1 MLRLPSVF
9 WGARLAL
16 SDIVRDCGVVGA
28 GGAGFPTHVKIR
40 SRVEVLIANGAECE
54 PVLVTD
60 QWLMAQHPREICEA
74 IRAVGE
80 AVGARRLVFATKHK
94 YDEVIKRFK
103 PFLNLDPPIELFEL
117 GDFYPSGDEHTL
129 VHEVTGRIVPEGGI
143 PLHVSVLV
151 QNVGTLLNI
160 YKALKGS
167 PVIMKHVTV
176 AGEVRSPGVY
186 IVPIGTRAIDCIALA
201 GGATV
206 EDFAIIDGGPMM
218 GRLLGSVFE
227 PVTKTT
233 SGLLVL
239 KKDHPLVQRRT
250 TADMAEK
257 RLALSVCCN
266 CRMCTDLCPRHL
278 LGHRIE
284 PHRAMRAIANATE
297 NDIHVLAMGYLCCL
311 CNVCEAYACPMGLS
325 PRRIFEQF
333 KARLSS
339 EKLPQ
344 IYKASPEKT
353 LDAYEWSKVPKER
366 LAQRLRVSQYLLPK
380 VGEPI
385 SLVEDIKTV
394 FIPMKQHSGV
404 PCIPIVQENQH
415 VREGEC
421 IGIVPDGALG
431 APVHAPF
438 DGIVKQVEKDKV
450 IISRS

>member
-1 MLRLPSVF
+1 M
-9 WGARLAL
+9 ALA
-16 SDIVRDCGVVGA
+16 DIVRDCGVVGA
-28 GGAGFPTHVKIR
+28 GGAGFPTHVKVN

-54 PVLVTD
+54 PILVTD
-60 QWLMAQHPREICEA
+60 QWVMAQHPREICEG

-80 AVGARRLVFATKHK
+80 AVGAKRLVFATKHK
-94 YDEVIKRFK
+94 YHEVIRRFK

-117 GDFYPSGDEHTL
+117 GDFYPSGDEQTL

-151 QNVGTLLNI
+151 QNVSTLLNVQR
-160 YKALKGS
+160 ALRGK
-167 PVIMKHVTV
+167 PVTLKHVTV
-176 AGEVRSPGVY
+176 AGEVHGPGVY
-186 IVPIGTRAIDCIALA
+186 IVPIGTRAIDCISHA
-201 GGATV
+201 GGAKV

-218 GRLLGSVFE
+218 GRLLLSPFE
-227 PVTKTT
+227 PIIKTT
-233 SGLLVL
+233 SALLVL
-239 KKDHPLVQRRT
+239 KKDHPLVQRRST
-250 TADMAEK
+250 PDMAEK
-257 RLALSVCCN
+257 RFALSVCCS

-284 PHRAMRAIANATE
+284 PHRAMRAVANATE

-333 KARLSS
+333 KARLAR

-344 IYKASPEKT
+344 IYKARPEKT
-353 LDAYEWSKVPKER
+353 LDAYAWSKVPKER
-366 LAQRLRVSQYLLPK
+366 LTARLMLSQYVLPP
-380 VGEPI
+380 VGEPV
-385 SLVEDIKTV
+385 SLVEYIKTV

-404 PCIPIVQENQH
+404 PCIPIVKEDQH

-421 IGIVPDGALG
+421 IGIVPEGALG
-431 APVHAPF
+431 APIHAPF
-438 DGIVKQVEKDKV
+438 DGVVRQVEKDKV